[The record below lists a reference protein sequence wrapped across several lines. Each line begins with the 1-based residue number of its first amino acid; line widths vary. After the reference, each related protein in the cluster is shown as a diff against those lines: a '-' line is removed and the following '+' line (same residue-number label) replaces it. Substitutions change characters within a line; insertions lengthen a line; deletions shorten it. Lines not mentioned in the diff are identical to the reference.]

1 MKEINGREYPLWEQF
16 VEKQS
21 KWIGG
26 TLQDF
31 GDLMDR
37 AIGLSTPEG
46 MKTTILGIELYANG
60 IESAYFNVI
69 GKDFDCGFD
78 TESGGITIGEEG
90 WITFHGY
97 GGHSWRIKQPEK

>member
-37 AIGLSTPEG
+37 AIGLSTP
-46 MKTTILGIELYANG
+46 
-60 IESAYFNVI
+60 
-69 GKDFDCGFD
+69 
-78 TESGGITIGEEG
+78 
-90 WITFHGY
+90 
-97 GGHSWRIKQPEK
+97 

>member
-1 MKEINGREYPLWEQF
+1 MKEINGRTYPLWEQF
-16 VEKQS
+16 VERQS
-21 KWIGG
+21 EWVGG

-37 AIGLSTPEG
+37 AIGLSDPNGIST
-46 MKTTILGIELYANG
+46 KILGIELFANG
-60 IESAYFNVI
+60 KESAFFNVI

-78 TESGGITIGEEG
+78 TESGGIGTGEEG

-97 GGHSWRIKQPEK
+97 GGHTWRIKQPEK

>member
-1 MKEINGREYPLWEQF
+1 
-16 VEKQS
+16 
-21 KWIGG
+21 
-26 TLQDF
+26 
-31 GDLMDR
+31 
-37 AIGLSTPEG
+37 